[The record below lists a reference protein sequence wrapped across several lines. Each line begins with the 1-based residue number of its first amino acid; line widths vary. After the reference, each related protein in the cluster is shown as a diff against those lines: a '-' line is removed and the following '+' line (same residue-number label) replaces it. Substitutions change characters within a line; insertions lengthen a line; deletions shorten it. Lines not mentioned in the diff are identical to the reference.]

1 MAISAEEA
9 KRMQEEIDHDASESA
24 YSCELEYQM
33 AYQIQEMLKQEEDAS
48 GSPSESV

>member
-9 KRMQEEIDHDASESA
+9 KKMQEEINHDALESA

-33 AYQIQEMLKQEEDAS
+33 AYQIQEMLKEQEDR
-48 GSPSESV
+48 PSTQS